1 MTDPSGAEAGN
12 LLTNAASLFKGLD
25 GVAVNAF
32 KASLNQGAANN
43 PDFNP
48 FNPGTWGSYVNSIK
62 QAAPTAIIDKL
73 KKEDKNYAKVFS
85 DPVMTNQLSN
95 AVLTNNWGDA
105 AATLTT
111 GSLVPGI
118 ANALTSY
125 ATKKVKRALG
135 ITPPAPADP
144 TVGEA
149 GLADFY
155 PSPTV
160 AATRPSD
167 KTVNDKNVGHE
178 AYMSVTLGGL
188 SFEIPPAVQSMLPV
202 GNHGSGHDTPG
213 VGAGISFRH
222 MQNYATMLIPGSSPV
237 YQSLGIQGHMIEF
250 VGVFLGFNK
259 DRLLDAEKTG
269 GRNVRGTGFKDNF
282 DATNPDPL
290 YTNTLADTN
299 VWGRITLDPPG
310 PHKGGAWGI
319 SKAFQENV
327 RNGIPQSLII
337 YSGVTEINYTV
348 IVIGLDRVYQRDD
361 RVYYKFQG
369 LAVSG
374 EENVTA
380 NTKVTPVKNILT
392 IKTTENYFNDYRQAL
407 ARENKEISNKQLAK
421 DVRLSLVNTEII
433 NRLKEYLGDPK
444 STLQDYNYARLHN
457 VKNI

>member
-1 MTDPSGAEAGN
+1 
-12 LLTNAASLFKGLD
+12 
-25 GVAVNAF
+25 
-32 KASLNQGAANN
+32 
-43 PDFNP
+43 
-48 FNPGTWGSYVNSIK
+48 
-62 QAAPTAIIDKL
+62 
-73 KKEDKNYAKVFS
+73 
-85 DPVMTNQLSN
+85 
-95 AVLTNNWGDA
+95 
-105 AATLTT
+105 
-111 GSLVPGI
+111 
-118 ANALTSY
+118 
-125 ATKKVKRALG
+125 
-135 ITPPAPADP
+135 
-144 TVGEA
+144 
-149 GLADFY
+149 
-155 PSPTV
+155 
-160 AATRPSD
+160 
-167 KTVNDKNVGHE
+167 
-178 AYMSVTLGGL
+178 
-188 SFEIPPAVQSMLPV
+188 
-202 GNHGSGHDTPG
+202 
-213 VGAGISFRH
+213 
-222 MQNYATMLIPGSSPV
+222 
-237 YQSLGIQGHMIEF
+237 MIEF

-457 VKNI
+457 VKNIENKNEAGTFIVFFTDELVPLIKELKLKASGYGNFEIKEGKIYVLTPIIKSVGNNTYEVIPNPEKIKALNDYDVIIKYKKLILEIESLIKDPKMIALQKYYTNKNFKNKDSNSIALNELFSMVNDYYVKFGKITNIYNSYEESLKAEIIRIIEFNKKLGQR